1 MHNSFAIAI
10 FVCIC
15 IHVCTSA
22 YLHLP
27 STMGCPVACPCSLSS
42 YSTLK
47 PETVSEAE
55 TQEMT
60 KLLEVISVTDSEMS
74 TIGGTGV
81 VSPCDGATIG

>member
-1 MHNSFAIAI
+1 
-10 FVCIC
+10 
-15 IHVCTSA
+15 
-22 YLHLP
+22 
-27 STMGCPVACPCSLSS
+27 MGCPVPCPCSLSS

-74 TIGGTGV
+74 TTGGGWV
-81 VSPCDGATIG
+81 VSPCDVATTGETEKGRDGK